1 MKVETLCVPVERD
14 LFLRNYSHN
23 IGRFCKKFP
32 KMKFYNTNNKS
43 DYQLGILKL
52 YSYALKMA
60 GVLLWSPMVV
70 PIIGEDEVTS
80 IWLVAL
86 PA

>member
-1 MKVETLCVPVERD
+1 
-14 LFLRNYSHN
+14 
-23 IGRFCKKFP
+23 
-32 KMKFYNTNNKS
+32 MKFYNTNNKS

-86 PA
+86 PAWSRHLALIRMACGVYDSRNFEQV